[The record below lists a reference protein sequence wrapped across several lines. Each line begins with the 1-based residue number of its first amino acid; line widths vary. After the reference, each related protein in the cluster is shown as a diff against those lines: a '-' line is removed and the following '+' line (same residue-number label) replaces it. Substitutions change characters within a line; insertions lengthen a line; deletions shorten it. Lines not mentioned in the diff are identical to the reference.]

1 MSRNCLRFHRHLPA
15 AQPKWIRGE
24 FYLRPSIAGDRTR
37 IETKATVE
45 MLIEENFIRGSLATF
60 DRIGDVH
67 RTQKLVGGETST
79 VACSEWNRV
88 ESKVE
93 NKQKLT
99 RNPRKPIQT
108 PHQLELLKLPKSN
121 SKTPLKVSICWR
133 RRRGDGNYSSCPIIH
148 GWQGSRPGNV

>member
-60 DRIGDVH
+60 DRIADVH

-79 VACSEWNRV
+79 VAGSEWNRV

-99 RNPRKPIQT
+99 RNPRNPF
-108 PHQLELLKLPKSN
+108 
-121 SKTPLKVSICWR
+121 R
-133 RRRGDGNYSSCPIIH
+133 RHTSSSCSSCPNQTAKRH
-148 GWQGSRPGNV
+148 